1 MTTRAQRTRIQ
12 RVWRVL
18 TSRPHLSAAALA
30 GLIAWLALGVAP
42 WPVPWSTRSILAWD
56 VGGVWF
62 IVSML
67 MFMRGKTMEDMRAT
81 VARQDEGQ
89 GMILGIVLIA
99 SIASLGSIAVEL
111 GLAKGATG
119 WMLAFRTS
127 LAMATVAISWFVVQ
141 LIFAL
146 HYGHEYYRRGGG
158 SGCDAGGLSFPGGE
172 EPDYWDLVH
181 FAVVIGV
188 AAQTADVAFT
198 SKRQRRSGTTHSLV
212 AFVFNTGVLALTIN
226 LLAGLV

>member
-1 MTTRAQRTRIQ
+1 MLA
-12 RVWRVL
+12 
-18 TSRPHLSAAALA
+18 SRPHLTGAALA
-30 GLIAWLALGVAP
+30 GLVVWIALGAAP
-42 WPVPWSTRSILAWD
+42 DTLRWSTRSILSWD
-56 VGGVWF
+56 AGGIWLIVG
-62 IVSML
+62 ML
-67 MFMRGKTMEDMRAT
+67 NFMRGKTMEDMRAT

-89 GMILGIVLIA
+89 GMILAIVLAA
-99 SIASLGSIAVEL
+99 SIASLGSIAAEL

-119 WMLAFRTS
+119 VMLALRAG

-198 SKRQRRSGTTHSLV
+198 SKNQRRIGTAHSLV

>member
-1 MTTRAQRTRIQ
+1 MTARPVRPLHRRI
-12 RVWRVL
+12 WRIL
-18 TSRPHLSAAALA
+18 ASRPHLSAAGLA
-30 GLIAWLALGVAP
+30 GIGAWFALGLAP

-56 VGGVWF
+56 FGGAWL

-67 MFMRGKTMEDMRAT
+67 NFMRGKTMEDMRAT
-81 VARQDEGQ
+81 VAKQDEGQ
-89 GMILGIVLIA
+89 GMILGIVLAA
-99 SIASLGSIAVEL
+99 SIASLGSIGVEL

-158 SGCDAGGLSFPGGE
+158 SGCDAGGLNFPGGE

-198 SKRQRRSGTTHSLV
+198 SKRQRRIGTTHSLV

>member
-1 MTTRAQRTRIQ
+1 MTARPTRPLHRRLWRTFA
-12 RVWRVL
+12 
-18 TSRPHLSAAALA
+18 SRPHLTGGLIVGLLAWA
-30 GLIAWLALGVAP
+30 GLSVAP
-42 WPVPWSTRSILAWD
+42 DIVRWSTRSILAWD
-56 VGGVWF
+56 LGGLWF
-62 IVSML
+62 IAGML
-67 MFMRGKTMEDMRAT
+67 LHMRGQSADDMRAT
-81 VARQDEGQ
+81 VASQDEGQ
-89 GMILGIVLIA
+89 GMILGIVLAA
-99 SIASLGSIAVEL
+99 SVASLGSIAAEL
-111 GLAKGATG
+111 GLARGATG
-119 WMLAFRTS
+119 AILALRAS
-127 LAMATVAISWFVVQ
+127 LAMATVAISWFLVQ

-198 SKRQRRSGTTHSLV
+198 SKTQRRIGTAHSLI

>member
-1 MTTRAQRTRIQ
+1 MTTRAQRSRLQ
-12 RVWRVL
+12 RAWRML
-18 TSRPHLSAAALA
+18 SSRPHLTAATLA
-30 GLIAWLALGVAP
+30 GLVAWIGLAAAP
-42 WPVPWSTRSILAWD
+42 DVFGWSTHSILAWD

-67 MFMRGKTMEDMRAT
+67 LFMRGKSVEDMRAT

-89 GMILGIVLIA
+89 GMILGIVLAA

-158 SGCDAGGLSFPGGE
+158 SGCDAGGLNFPGGE

-181 FAVVIGV
+181 FAVVVGV

-198 SKRQRRSGTTHSLV
+198 SKTQRRIGTT
-212 AFVFNTGVLALTIN
+212 
-226 LLAGLV
+226 